1 MLLLTLNGILPGLL
15 ITLSAYFSST
25 PGFVRVGMLLLGAS
39 FQSCNVAMITGLF
52 AWTGN
57 IIVYILSVTLVQM
70 LNLIGKYHTD
80 DQRPDMFDTGLLSC
94 FVPLTLLFIVLLW
107 RLEKVNKQ
115 PKMNYETKKYLFNI
129 YFLFAIVQSFIYSTS
144 DLILGNILTSN
155 NLG

>member
-57 IIVYILSVTLVQM
+57 VIVYILSVTLVQM
-70 LNLIGKYHTD
+70 LNLIG
-80 DQRPDMFDTGLLSC
+80 
-94 FVPLTLLFIVLLW
+94 
-107 RLEKVNKQ
+107 
-115 PKMNYETKKYLFNI
+115 
-129 YFLFAIVQSFIYSTS
+129 
-144 DLILGNILTSN
+144 
-155 NLG
+155 